1 MTNDELTDELEKAN
15 AKIISLHRR
24 LMRIEKGKSRT
35 GLPNTMIL
43 SPSFL
48 KRAFAVYGHV
58 LAAGFIIMLPFYILI
73 FIFSILANIPV
84 R

>member
-15 AKIISLHRR
+15 ARIISLHKR
-24 LMRIEKGKSRT
+24 LMRIEKGKSQT

-43 SPSFL
+43 SHSFL

-58 LAAGFIIMLPFYILI
+58 FVVGLIIMIPLWFLM
-73 FIFSILANIPV
+73 FLFSLFMGALMY
-84 R
+84 

>member
-24 LMRIEKGKSRT
+24 LVRIEKGKSRT

-43 SPSFL
+43 SHSFI

-58 LAAGFIIMLPFYILI
+58 LAAGLIIMIPFYILI
-73 FIFSILANIPV
+73 FMLSILVNMPV